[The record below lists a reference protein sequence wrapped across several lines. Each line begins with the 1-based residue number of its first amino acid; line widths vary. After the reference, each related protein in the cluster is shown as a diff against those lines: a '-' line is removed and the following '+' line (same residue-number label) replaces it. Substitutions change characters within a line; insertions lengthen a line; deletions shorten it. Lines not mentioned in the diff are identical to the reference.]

1 MSSTIRIRLDEA
13 PEALRSLVADL
24 VVQAGNKVKSRGVR
38 TANEL
43 RTASNHVLSGQRHG
57 RRYKVPGTYARQRDS
72 ATGKMRNG
80 RYYTA
85 SAPGEPPAV
94 RTGVFRMGWK
104 QRSYVQDIGG
114 GQCNVRGVIENDQK
128 AGKYLL
134 GELLEEGTKRMAPRP
149 YKQRVVERALP
160 KVIRIYN
167 EPYFRE

>member
-1 MSSTIRIRLDEA
+1 MSSTIHVKLEGA
-13 PEALRSLVADL
+13 PEALSALVADL
-24 VVQAGNKVKSRGVR
+24 VAQAGQEVKSRGMR

-57 RRYKVPGTYARQRDS
+57 RRYKVPGTYKRQRDS

-104 QRSYVQDIGG
+104 QRSYAEDLGG
-114 GQCNVRGVIENDQK
+114 GQCNVRGIIESDQK
-128 AGKYLL
+128 AGRYLL

-149 YKQRVVERALP
+149 YKQRVVDRALP
-160 KVIRIYN
+160 KVLRIYN
-167 EPYFRE
+167 EPYFRD